1 MERRISNLSKRFGDQ
16 WVLRD
21 VEFDVTSGTVICI
34 CGAAGSGKS
43 TLLRLIAGKEKAN
56 SGEFADFSS
65 DDVYFDDPKNS
76 RGLLSLFGT
85 LGDGRTAGSNPV
97 SRLENSL
104 SSPKNIILLDEP
116 FAGLDRETRS
126 LGSRTIREAAKLGK
140 TVIFAAADFKHAC
153 EAAENVVMIDRGTV
167 IQTGTPQEV
176 YENPVT
182 AAVARLTG
190 MVNLIEARRLTSSN
204 ADRPE
209 FHTIDG
215 GHRIFS
221 QAVAKSRLGAINQN
235 MMLGIRPEDVVIAMN
250 ASFPEDNV
258 IRATV
263 TGVRFDGETSLVDLN
278 AAGLTLTARV
288 FKVVGLN
295 IGDECMLGLPPH
307 RVAVLN

>member
-1 MERRISNLSKRFGDQ
+1 MERRISNLSKRFGNQ

-21 VEFDVTSGTVICI
+21 VEFDFASGTVICVS
-34 CGAAGSGKS
+34 GTAGSGKS

-56 SGEFADFSS
+56 SGEFTHFSS
-65 DDVYFDDPKNS
+65 EDVYLADQGNS
-76 RGLLSLFGT
+76 RGLFSLFGT
-85 LGDGRTAGSNPV
+85 LGDGRTAGSDAL
-97 SRLENSL
+97 SQLESSL
-104 SSPKNIILLDEP
+104 TGPKETILLDEP

-126 LGSRTIREAAKLGK
+126 LSASKIREATKRGK

-153 EAAENVVMIDRGTV
+153 EAAEKVIILDRGTV
-167 IQTGTPQEV
+167 MQTGTPHEV
-176 YENPVT
+176 YENPVS
-182 AAVARLTG
+182 AAVAVLTG
-190 MVNLIEARRLTSSN
+190 MMNLIEARRLTSSN
-204 ADRPE
+204 ADIPE
-209 FHTIDG
+209 FHTING

-221 QAVAKSRLGAINQN
+221 QAVPKYRLGAINQN

-263 TGVRFDGETSLVDLN
+263 TEVRFDGETSLVDLD
-278 AAGLTLTARV
+278 ASGLLLTARV

-307 RVAVLN
+307 RVAILN